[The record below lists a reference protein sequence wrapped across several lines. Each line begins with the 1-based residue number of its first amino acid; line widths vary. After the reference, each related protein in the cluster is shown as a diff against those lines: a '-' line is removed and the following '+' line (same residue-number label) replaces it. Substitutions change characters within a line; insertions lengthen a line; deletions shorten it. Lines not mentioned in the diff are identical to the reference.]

1 MKTCSSSSRQVVG
14 KTREAASRSLKAVL
28 LHACVNA
35 LSIVKSRLNRE
46 AFCPSLLFQ
55 QTLSLLQAPDDNL
68 TLHAENHTASFPHN
82 SYLDKIIEGAHRRQ
96 YSSPYEMMVDVD
108 KMLEYAQQR
117 IASIDSAD
125 RQIGRFSC
133 VPVDMSH
140 TC

>member
-1 MKTCSSSSRQVVG
+1 
-14 KTREAASRSLKAVL
+14 
-28 LHACVNA
+28 
-35 LSIVKSRLNRE
+35 
-46 AFCPSLLFQ
+46 
-55 QTLSLLQAPDDNL
+55 LSLLQAPDDNL

-125 RQIGRFSC
+125 RQMGRFSC
-133 VPVDMSH
+133 VPADMSH